1 MKSGNLP
8 SRDESE
14 TNIDYNHETNKIMVE
29 INGERE
35 ELSVIDS
42 IALVCKLTAMIEVV
56 LRNNE

>member
-8 SRDESE
+8 TRDGSE
-14 TNIDYNHETNKIMVE
+14 TTIDHNHETNKIMVD

-42 IALVCKLTAMIEVV
+42 IALVCKLTSMIEVV

>member
-8 SRDESE
+8 TRDGSE
-14 TNIDYNHETNKIMVE
+14 TTIDYNQETKKIMVD